1 MVMVILPA
9 ARRHHRS
16 RTLYA
21 FGLLALLGIVTT
33 LVVVVRYP
41 ALSATELSAPV
52 PAPEITVVDEGS
64 DPGPGWADRADP
76 AAGAQGAPA
85 GAVGVPGPAGAGAGD
100 GTDTVVEA
108 HRAPGGA
115 AERRDD
121 VSRSLFWSGVLGLA
135 ISLAGLGLVG
145 TRRRRW

>member
-21 FGLLALLGIVTT
+21 FGLLALLGAVTT

-52 PAPEITVVDEGS
+52 PAPEITVVDEGP
-64 DPGPGWADRADP
+64 DPGPGWADRDP
-76 AAGAQGAPA
+76 PTGARGAPA
-85 GAVGVPGPAGAGAGD
+85 GVVGVPGPAGAGAGD
-100 GTDTVVEA
+100 GTDAVVEA

-115 AERRDD
+115 AERRDG

>member
-21 FGLLALLGIVTT
+21 FGLLALLGAVTT

-41 ALSATELSAPV
+41 ALSPTELSAPV
-52 PAPEITVVDEGS
+52 PAPEITVVDEGA
-64 DPGPGWADRADP
+64 DTGPDWADREAP
-76 AAGAQGAPA
+76 AGARGAPA

-100 GTDTVVEA
+100 GTDAVVEA
-108 HRAPGGA
+108 RRAPGGT
-115 AERRDD
+115 AEPRYD